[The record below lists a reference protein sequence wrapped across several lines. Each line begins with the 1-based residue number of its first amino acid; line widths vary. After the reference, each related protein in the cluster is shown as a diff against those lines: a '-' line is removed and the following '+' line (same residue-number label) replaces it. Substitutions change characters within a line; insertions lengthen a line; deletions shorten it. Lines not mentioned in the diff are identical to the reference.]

1 MRCTYYS
8 GIFQVTEM
16 LVVEHVHF
24 LLLYTAIFL
33 RCIIFLQI
41 SRISLGPQKL
51 RPQNF
56 RYSLHHTLGFQLP
69 GCIHY
74 STSD

>member
-56 RYSLHHTLGFQLP
+56 SVFVASYPRLSIAWLHTLL
-69 GCIHY
+69 H
-74 STSD
+74 